1 VIAYLFGKLT
11 QKAPTHLVVDVGGV
25 GYLVHIPLSS
35 YERIGEVGGPVRVLT
50 YLHIR
55 EDGAE
60 LFGFATEEER
70 ELFRTL
76 ISVSGVGPRLAQA
89 VLSAMSPEEF
99 RRAVVRNELH
109 KLTSV
114 PGIGRKTAQRLVL
127 ELREKFGPE
136 EPVPLE
142 EVPTEA
148 VEVGR
153 GPSEEAF
160 LALLSLGMRD
170 AEARTALARARRR
183 LGEEAPIE
191 ELIREALRG

>member
-1 VIAYLFGKLT
+1 VIAYLSGKLA
-11 QKAPTHLVVDVGGV
+11 QKGPTYLVVDVGGV
-25 GYLVHIPLSS
+25 GYFVHIPLSS
-35 YERIGEVGGPVRVLT
+35 YERVGEVGEPVHVLT
-50 YLHIR
+50 YLYLR
-55 EDGAE
+55 EDGVE

-89 VLSAMSPEEF
+89 VLSAMSPGEF
-99 RRAVVRNELH
+99 KRAVVRNDLRR
-109 KLTSV
+109 LTSV

-127 ELREKFGPE
+127 ELREKFGPV
-136 EPVPLE
+136 EPVPPE
-142 EVPTEA
+142 EAPSEA
-148 VEVGR
+148 VDVGR

-170 AEARTALARARRR
+170 AEARTALARAIRR
-183 LGEEAPIE
+183 LGGGAPVE